1 MIMTRPLR
9 PARVSSF
16 LHRFVLPLAVAAVV
30 LGLAAPRR
38 LKPCAIKDIA
48 SFSGVRD
55 NQLVGYGL
63 VIGLGGTGDS
73 RDAFTSDALSNMME
87 RMGVAL
93 DPSKLKARN
102 VASVMVTANLPCRPK
117 RARAST

>member
-30 LGLAAPRR
+30 LGLAAPRPAEAVR
-38 LKPCAIKDIA
+38 IKDIA

-63 VIGLGGTGDS
+63 VIGLG
-73 RDAFTSDALSNMME
+73 
-87 RMGVAL
+87 
-93 DPSKLKARN
+93 
-102 VASVMVTANLPCRPK
+102 
-117 RARAST
+117 